1 MKERNEYDERFL
13 NKLNNDF
20 EEEITE
26 IINKYPIMCVYDF
39 IGSLVGM
46 RDTIKTQ
53 LIEEA
58 SDFKPTSIEIEKRLT
73 MELNVD
79 RYIEL
84 STLQRL
90 YEKMQKRFEFRTV
103 KDLKN
108 ELYPIKKI
116 TATAMDYNLNKYPI
130 SIPGLE
136 AIMDTITFK
145 KKTYNEFVRANTEE
159 INYEKFEKS
168 MLKMIGDELITQLK
182 KGTSRF
188 IYYIQNLV
196 DLNGQSVFDFLN
208 TYGISDLDALV
219 HVSKIDTVP
228 LLKTFEALTITK
240 NDVMVLTK
248 KPNIFD
254 RLEDALNTLKK
265 KNHVVTKKNIMELIV
280 SQKPYEIEY
289 MKETCKMVGETY
301 EDVIKI
307 YNKNHLLIDQFKIQD
322 LVGGMSRLLLLFDF
336 ESIIQNL
343 SRVIY
348 YSILS
353 NVCKQISRIIEVY
366 IKINED
372 KSLFLLGIKKMQEV
386 KSENDWV
393 KIKIEELLIK
403 RLMRRQSELAAV
415 FNARE

>member
-1 MKERNEYDERFL
+1 
-13 NKLNNDF
+13 
-20 EEEITE
+20 
-26 IINKYPIMCVYDF
+26 
-39 IGSLVGM
+39 
-46 RDTIKTQ
+46 
-53 LIEEA
+53 
-58 SDFKPTSIEIEKRLT
+58 
-73 MELNVD
+73 
-79 RYIEL
+79 
-84 STLQRL
+84 
-90 YEKMQKRFEFRTV
+90 
-103 KDLKN
+103 
-108 ELYPIKKI
+108 
-116 TATAMDYNLNKYPI
+116 
-130 SIPGLE
+130 
-136 AIMDTITFK
+136 
-145 KKTYNEFVRANTEE
+145 
-159 INYEKFEKS
+159 
-168 MLKMIGDELITQLK
+168 
-182 KGTSRF
+182 
-188 IYYIQNLV
+188 
-196 DLNGQSVFDFLN
+196 
-208 TYGISDLDALV
+208 
-219 HVSKIDTVP
+219 
-228 LLKTFEALTITK
+228 
-240 NDVMVLTK
+240 
-248 KPNIFD
+248 
-254 RLEDALNTLKK
+254 
-265 KNHVVTKKNIMELIV
+265 MELIV

-415 FNARE
+415 FNAENNPFYVNGYMLARLTDSNLDMVINELKNEPGICYKESVNYLAIQHHFTSIIPFSIRGLK